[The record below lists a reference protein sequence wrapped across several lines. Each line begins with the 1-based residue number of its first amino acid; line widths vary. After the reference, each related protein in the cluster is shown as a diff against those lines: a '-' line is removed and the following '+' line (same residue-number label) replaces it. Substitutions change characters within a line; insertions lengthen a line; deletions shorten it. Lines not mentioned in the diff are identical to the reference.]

1 MRAILPTKAIS
12 LLANTANVKAFVEG
26 VAMEL
31 AAAMKIVTEEVITK
45 PSVATS
51 AAACMKGMLRV
62 CPQDLG
68 VFRSI

>member
-1 MRAILPTKAIS
+1 
-12 LLANTANVKAFVEG
+12 
-26 VAMEL
+26 MEL
-31 AAAMKIVTEEVITK
+31 AAAMKTVTEEVITK

-51 AAACMKGMLRV
+51 AAACMKGMLGV